1 MTTREQQQTKEN
13 FSKILADC
21 RSLAMTITRDR
32 RIKVR
37 YDPKMPTSAFAME
50 TNEITLSL
58 TPYPDFVKT
67 QPFLFKKILDGD
79 LAHECGHHIFTKP
92 LWDYFNNWVT
102 RIKRQRG
109 FYRLAHEVCNIV
121 EDKRINHFII
131 LRYRFDVGKR
141 LLLANLILKDMIDNT
156 VEPKAIQKGNFTTLE
171 ETATGVQP
179 IDNGLQEGVYIMAIL
194 CNQGLYEAKCTEFWN
209 KLTPIAKADCIQ
221 ALKVLEDVKY
231 KRLRIDVIRA
241 CQELYDLIAKH
252 LKADYTSRQYIVSRR
267 GGTLKGDISPEL
279 RAKLEA
285 EAKKELDEGEKDKH
299 LKDIQKG
306 SGAGEGSISGNSEV
320 YAKIDGKLW
329 FGTIS
334 ELEKQIY
341 LKLEVLTVV
350 DFRITWKEAKLIN
363 HGNAQLYK
371 ITLKS
376 GKEVLA
382 TANHNLFRRK
392 YTHSSSS
399 RLFEMV
405 RTDNLKVGNS
415 MAIPSYLPIKTNDLQ
430 IKDDLVYLVGLWLAD
445 GSFNDNNPK
454 RTVNISLDERDTETK
469 EKLGRI
475 SANLD
480 LILHEKQD
488 NGRGKTYRLYSV
500 KLVEKLESLGC
511 TYPKQIPNWVFVAS
525 DRQIKIFLEGY
536 IDGDGHIPQDKKH
549 KFTFQISCIDKTV
562 IKNLQTLFLRLRIF
576 SHISKNEGKRKG
588 KNPIWVL
595 ETTRKKYPEVTF
607 RQVKSIEL
615 SGIET
620 IYDFSVPET
629 ENFIANN
636 ILLHN
641 TGEEIPAPE
650 PDFAR
655 YYELLDACKPEITEL
670 LNRLK
675 KTMKPR
681 VSREIFQKR
690 GRIMSPI
697 VPKIFANSFRGTIK
711 NVFTGIDTKF
721 EKEQVSLQFLFDFS
735 GSVDKEQAEK
745 ITCILNEVFGHYVD
759 DAGFSIACFGADSQK
774 VKTFFESFDNTKAR
788 VGNIGVNACG
798 TEISVLLEASLKMFN
813 TIKGERKKMLIIAS
827 DFEVCDEERALD
839 LLEQYARSGIECIF
853 IGFCGCDKVD
863 TFANNVK
870 KLKVRRTRIQEISE
884 LPSAFLS
891 VYLERQR

>member
-171 ETATGVQP
+171 ETASGVQP
-179 IDNGLQEGVYIMAIL
+179 IDSGLQEGVYIMAIL
-194 CNQGLYEAKCTEFWN
+194 CNQGLYEAKCTGFWN

-306 SGAGEGSISGNSEV
+306 SGAGEG
-320 YAKIDGKLW
+320 
-329 FGTIS
+329 
-334 ELEKQIY
+334 
-341 LKLEVLTVV
+341 
-350 DFRITWKEAKLIN
+350 
-363 HGNAQLYK
+363 
-371 ITLKS
+371 
-376 GKEVLA
+376 
-382 TANHNLFRRK
+382 
-392 YTHSSSS
+392 
-399 RLFEMV
+399 
-405 RTDNLKVGNS
+405 
-415 MAIPSYLPIKTNDLQ
+415 
-430 IKDDLVYLVGLWLAD
+430 
-445 GSFNDNNPK
+445 
-454 RTVNISLDERDTETK
+454 
-469 EKLGRI
+469 
-475 SANLD
+475 
-480 LILHEKQD
+480 
-488 NGRGKTYRLYSV
+488 
-500 KLVEKLESLGC
+500 
-511 TYPKQIPNWVFVAS
+511 
-525 DRQIKIFLEGY
+525 
-536 IDGDGHIPQDKKH
+536 
-549 KFTFQISCIDKTV
+549 
-562 IKNLQTLFLRLRIF
+562 
-576 SHISKNEGKRKG
+576 
-588 KNPIWVL
+588 
-595 ETTRKKYPEVTF
+595 
-607 RQVKSIEL
+607 
-615 SGIET
+615 
-620 IYDFSVPET
+620 
-629 ENFIANN
+629 
-636 ILLHN
+636 

-650 PDFAR
+650 PDFAH

-863 TFANNVK
+863 TFASNVK